1 MIIQNIGTSFYNIR
15 RLTNIRYRL
24 QNVYLAVKTSQKE
37 TINRIKK
44 QPWTGA
50 AAESCSFGAVDC

>member
-1 MIIQNIGTSFYNIR
+1 MVTF
-15 RLTNIRYRL
+15 LTNIRYRL